1 MASMCS
7 AVGTG
12 ILDIG
17 VRKAAVTGPATE
29 GLAGQ
34 HVPGM
39 FGLPNVSNVSS
50 LGNGRAAVSQFLFIL
65 GLCCLLSLLNIADA
79 LYLCRYDCL

>member
-1 MASMCS
+1 MASICN

-17 VRKAAVTGPATE
+17 ARKAAVTGPATE

-34 HVPGM
+34 DVPGM
-39 FGLPNVSNVSS
+39 FGLPNVANVSV
-50 LGNGRAAVSQFLFIL
+50 LGI
-65 GLCCLLSLLNIADA
+65 C
-79 LYLCRYDCL
+79 